1 MASTDVTDDLVLGER
16 KERIM
21 KKHGRLL
28 TAFGFLL
35 AGVFVLA
42 APAFAQS
49 VDDKIKSLEQE
60 LSQLKDQQIEMKKEA
75 TAAAAALPSFEYRP
89 GNGLNIE
96 AADKAWGLRFTIET
110 HFRYEFESGRSH
122 IGRTEGELM
131 GRRFR
136 PGVLYCVNNCLW
148 EIEATLDLD
157 GFGTG
162 NGKNSTNTATSS
174 ILQRGA
180 VNFHAENLNPWL
192 PTVQFGMDIQNA
204 GGGSLARQGSG
215 SVGAQA
221 EYDLLTRNNGF
232 NTGRAGQGM
241 VLNWDDRSLSG
252 IGIPG
257 RIGKFQ
263 VGMSSI
269 GEGDDGLSSFKDKK
283 SFNEYLSIK
292 PFSEVKNK
300 WISGL
305 PFEYGVWF
313 CNVDLRGMNGCDRYR
328 IQDHGDGGRQTLF
341 DTGAGSIGNGL
352 TTAMG
357 PGVVWSVGPY
367 TLRAMGSF
375 EQSADEGGTRGKKRA
390 HNFLIGHDLYLWS
403 PKGFLTG
410 SATTPNSI
418 LVGTHFERNDM
429 SVDCS
434 NRPGGGSS
442 GILCANTGI
451 GGHITQFHRNTILL
465 REWDLWY
472 VIAPRMNVGLNVL
485 WYDAANLRNGA
496 NQAAQNLGICTA
508 STKSINSSN
517 CRPGI
522 GGDWVDVFLN
532 WRYTF

>member
-1 MASTDVTDDLVLGER
+1 
-16 KERIM
+16 M

-162 NGKNSTNTATSS
+162 NGKNSTNTSTSS

-283 SFNEYLSIK
+283 SFNEYLSIQ

-305 PFEYGVWF
+305 TFEYGVWF